1 MPALPKIPKGF
12 VTNFPNAVPDLIGPR
27 QFVFLLAVSA
37 IIVLVTSFF
46 LIDIGRLKP
55 HTFPKADFAFSS
67 PSVEAKYNGYL
78 NTAKNSGDQNQA
90 FKYYQKAFF
99 VLTGDYNRSPS
110 IEKREFLENL
120 ADYIRSS
127 YPEETQNMNFE
138 IPCREGSC
146 NAVFEYSQGL
156 SEMRLEI
163 EENESLNGELRHML
177 LLNLEAAALA
187 AGQNNTDHEF
197 NTLFSVF
204 DALKAEWRRTENT
217 ELKLL
222 AEKTLALMK
231 VVDKSSYQ
239 ASEEIGLFEL

>member
-1 MPALPKIPKGF
+1 MLPKVPKGF
-12 VTNFPNAVPDLIGPR
+12 ITNFPNAVPDFIGPR
-27 QFVFLLAVSA
+27 QFIFLLSVVG
-37 IIVLVTSFF
+37 IFLLVLSFF
-46 LIDIGRLKP
+46 TDFGRLKP
-55 HTFPKADFAFSS
+55 HTFPKSDIAFSS
-67 PSVEAKYNGYL
+67 SSLEAKYNGYL
-78 NTAKNSGDQNQA
+78 NSAKSSTDQNQA

-110 IEKREFLENL
+110 IEKRESMENL
-120 ADYIRSS
+120 ADYIRSN
-127 YPEETQNMNFE
+127 YPEETQNMNLE
-138 IPCREGSC
+138 IPCRERSC

-177 LLNLEAAALA
+177 LLNLEVAALA

-239 ASEEIGLFEL
+239 ASEEAGFFEL